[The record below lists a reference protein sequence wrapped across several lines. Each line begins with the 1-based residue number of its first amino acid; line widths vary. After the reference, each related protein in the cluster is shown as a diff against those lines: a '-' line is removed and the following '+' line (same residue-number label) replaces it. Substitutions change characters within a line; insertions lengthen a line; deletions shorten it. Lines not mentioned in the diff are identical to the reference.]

1 MRELQTMSKTISKN
15 LIGKQTK
22 YFEVELILF
31 VVIDEFICKQTCN
44 F

>member
-1 MRELQTMSKTISKN
+1 MRELQTMNKTISKN

-22 YFEVELILF
+22 YVEDELILF
-31 VVIDEFICKQTCN
+31 VHEFICKQTCN